1 MQFCTLDEAW
11 GKKKN
16 NENKD
21 ITIKKNDVPKN
32 EETEKEDSS
41 EYSPEISKKQIFKS
55 YQKKPKKIYYN
66 ATEESLFDGLTD
78 TINDKHERD
87 RLVRKVLKSRRCRN
101 VLRKKFRPNLVNKF
115 ILILDDYRDILVL
128 ILIGFSLVIF
138 LSMLYNIN
146 KK

>member
-21 ITIKKNDVPKN
+21 ITIKKNDIPQN
-32 EETEKEDSS
+32 EETDNEDSS

-87 RLVRKVLKSRRCRN
+87 RLVKRVLKSRRCRN
-101 VLRKKFRPNLVNKF
+101 VLRKKFQPNLVNK
-115 ILILDDYRDILVL
+115 LHMILDDYRDVIVLVL
-128 ILIGFSLVIF
+128 IGFCIIIF
-138 LSMLYNIN
+138 LKMLYNIS
-146 KK
+146 K